1 MSRKCPEIA
10 EAICERIRRGDYPQG
25 ILPGERVLAAQSGVS
40 HMTARK
46 AVQMLIRQGV
56 LSREPNGRLTV
67 RSSGS
72 DRTRELQIA
81 FLAPAHVSGNTERF
95 RVALE
100 RIAEPSRARIRP
112 VDYVHWDDPVI
123 PETLRHFDGIFIAP
137 YGDRLPDRLQPHFTN
152 HGHKPIV
159 SFELDLSAWGI
170 PSVELFPTTAIH
182 RLLDHLA
189 ELGHRRIDCLA
200 TQPENRMTEERIAQ
214 WRLWCSLRG
223 VEGRLIRDPVKPYE
237 SALEQAYRTMT
248 RECSRNAF
256 AATALM
262 GVSVAE
268 GIGAMRVFQE
278 RGLRVGRDVSV
289 CAVNDEGLCRYLW
302 PSLTS
307 LAMPDPTPYLKICLD
322 WMARGG
328 RDWPG
333 PLRLQ
338 VTEVPLFKGES
349 TGPAERGCSARRPA
363 SSKRSLS

>member
-1 MSRKCPEIA
+1 MAGKREEIA
-10 EAICERIRRGDYPQG
+10 QAIRERIRRGDYPQG
-25 ILPGERVLAAQSGVS
+25 LLPGERVLAAQSGVS

-46 AVQMLIRQGV
+46 AVQLLIKQGV
-56 LSREPNGRLTV
+56 VAREPNGRLTA
-67 RSSGS
+67 RPSGKAATG
-72 DRTRELQIA
+72 DLQIA
-81 FLAPAHVSGNTERF
+81 FLAPAHVSSNTERF

-100 RIAEPSRARIRP
+100 RAAEPRRARIRP
-112 VDYVHWDDPVI
+112 VDFVHWDDPVI

-137 YGDRLPDRLQPHFTN
+137 YGDNLPDRLQPHFTN
-152 HGHKPIV
+152 DVHKPIV

-182 RLLDHLA
+182 RLLEHLA
-189 ELGHRRIDCLA
+189 GLGHRRIDCLA
-200 TQPENRMTEERIAQ
+200 TQPKNRMTEERIAQ

-223 VEGRLIRDPVKPYE
+223 VEGRLIRESVKPYD
-237 SALEQAYRTMT
+237 SALEQAYKTMS
-248 RECSRNAF
+248 RECSRKTF

-262 GVSVAE
+262 GVSVSE
-268 GIGAMRVFQE
+268 GIGAMRAFQE

-289 CAVNDEGLCRYLW
+289 CAVNDEGLGRYLW

-307 LAMPDPTPYLKICLD
+307 LAMPDPTPYLNICLD

-349 TGPAERGCSARRPA
+349 TGPVDRRRPARRP
-363 SSKRSLS
+363 SS